1 MSGKHPFAIVVDGTT
16 VLPHAMRNELDMRTL
31 PLHVSFGAESYTA
44 DVDLSAEQFYEKIT
58 DPKAKPTTSQPS
70 IGECREV
77 FEAAQRDGYTDML
90 VLTVATEFSGT
101 FSVASTTAAQI
112 LGANIVVVDSRST
125 ACSIGLI
132 ATACAKARREGR
144 SLEQTATL
152 ARELAG
158 NTHLL
163 ALIDTLDFL
172 KRSGRISGAAAAF
185 GSMLSMKVI
194 LDLGEGKA
202 ESVEKIRTRERGM
215 IALRG
220 LVEART
226 APGARIH
233 AALLHTNAPDRAR
246 QLGEWVQQRYHC
258 VEYWVDE
265 AGPVLASHAGPGA
278 VALGWYEEETGAS

>member
-1 MSGKHPFAIVVDGTT
+1 
-16 VLPHAMRNELDMRTL
+16 MRRELDLRTL

-44 DVDLSAEQFYEKIT
+44 DVDLTAEQFYEKVK

-70 IGECREV
+70 IGECREI
-77 FEAAQRDGYTDML
+77 FEAAQRDGYAEML

-101 FSVASTTAAQI
+101 YSVATTTAAQI
-112 LGANIVVVDSRST
+112 LDANIVVVDSRST

-132 ATACAKARREGR
+132 ATACAKARRDGR
-144 SLEQTATL
+144 TLQETAAMARAL
-152 ARELAG
+152 APK
-158 NTHLL
+158 THLL

-185 GSMLSMKVI
+185 GSLLSMKVI

-215 IALRG
+215 TALQT
-220 LVEART
+220 LIEART
-226 APGARIH
+226 PPGSRIH

-246 QLGEWVQQRYHC
+246 QVGDWVQQRYHC

-278 VALGWYEEETGAS
+278 VALGWYQEETGA